1 MEVSQKYS
9 EECNLKKEDCKNLIL
24 RTSTK
29 GNYVGQMFFG
39 CKEYPV
45 CKNIIPLH
53 FDQNLITENQEKL
66 AIAFQLFVQSNNFLE
81 ATYGVV
87 FFNLRQASF
96 RDYLL
101 CSDIVKNSTG
111 VETGL
116 TGAKIYDELF
126 YYLYLI
132 PSIENRQYL
141 ISNFPKS
148 YQNFLNTKNFH
159 RVLLD
164 GIDYEKHIVDE
175 VYFSKYREIENYNQ

>member
-1 MEVSQKYS
+1 MEVIQKNS
-9 EECNLKKEDCKNLIL
+9 EECNLKKKYCKNLIL
-24 RTSTK
+24 RNSTK

-39 CKEYPV
+39 CKDYPV

-66 AIAFQLFVQSNNFLE
+66 AIAFQLFVQSNNFLY
-81 ATYGVV
+81 ATFGVV

-96 RDYLL
+96 MDYLL
-101 CSDIVKNSTG
+101 CSDIVKNSTD

-148 YQNFLNTKNFH
+148 YQNFISKKYLPIRLIF
-159 RVLLD
+159 

>member
-1 MEVSQKYS
+1 M
-9 EECNLKKEDCKNLIL
+9 
-24 RTSTK
+24 
-29 GNYVGQMFFG
+29 
-39 CKEYPV
+39 
-45 CKNIIPLH
+45 
-53 FDQNLITENQEKL
+53 
-66 AIAFQLFVQSNNFLE
+66 
-81 ATYGVV
+81 
-87 FFNLRQASF
+87 
-96 RDYLL
+96 DYLL

>member
-66 AIAFQLFVQSNNFLE
+66 AIAFE

-96 RDYLL
+96 MDYLL